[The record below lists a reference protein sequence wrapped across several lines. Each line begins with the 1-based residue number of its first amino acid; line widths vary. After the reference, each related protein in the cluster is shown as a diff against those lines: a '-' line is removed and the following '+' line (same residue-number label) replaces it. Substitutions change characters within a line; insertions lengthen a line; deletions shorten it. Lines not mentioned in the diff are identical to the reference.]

1 MLCIIINYFL
11 AIGILHLTMDTT
23 KSSTPS
29 IYPVLVLCAVGG
41 AAVLASYVYFL
52 PRVFPKK
59 TAKSISALWFGI
71 DGDLRNVYYVSIVL
85 TALAFLVSLVW
96 LLVTGNTHAHQ
107 NIHYVFAPYAVFLA
121 GALLWSVALWT
132 WGHNVPTWWL
142 TQTFVVLALTI
153 TTAGAVWLLVA
164 YVRHLRAPWWVCVFV
179 AYVLFHVGVLDNIG
193 WTTAFLRV
201 QS

>member
-1 MLCIIINYFL
+1 MTRKMTN
-11 AIGILHLTMDTT
+11 TT
-23 KSSTPS
+23 TPS
-29 IYPVLVLCAVGG
+29 IYPVLVLCAIGG

-59 TAKSISALWFGI
+59 SANNLNALWFGI
-71 DGDLRNVYYVSIVL
+71 DGGLRTTYYVSIVL
-85 TALAFLVSLVW
+85 AALAFLVSLVW
-96 LLVTGNTHAHQ
+96 LLVTNNAHARQHIQ
-107 NIHYVFAPYAVFLA
+107 YTLAPHAVFLV
-121 GALLWSVALWT
+121 GAVLWSIALWT

-142 TQTFVVLALTI
+142 TRAFVVLALII
-153 TTAGAVWLLVA
+153 TTAGAVWLLVE
-164 YVRHLRAPWWVCVFV
+164 YVQRLRAPWWVCVLV